1 MPQSHSKY
9 QDCWEVEFKFL
20 KVGSSECEARCID
33 CNSVFLVKIGGHSD
47 VIKHVN
53 GKRHKKIQEQ
63 NCVIS
68 RNVSDN
74 SINVNE
80 GKYINNNN
88 ECYLTPEEKV
98 VKAETLQTLKFV
110 SCNYS
115 FTSAAD

>member
-1 MPQSHSKY
+1 MGP
-9 QDCWEVEFKFL
+9 
-20 KVGSSECEARCID
+20 SENEACCID
-33 CNSVFLVKIGGHSD
+33 CNSVFLVKNGGHSD

-88 ECYLTPEEKV
+88 NECHLTPEEKV
-98 VKAETLQTLKFV
+98 VKTETLQALKFV
-110 SCNYS
+110 SSNYS
-115 FTSAAD
+115 FASAADWCDRGWQEVTLKKINIY